1 MELCVSLPTVQ
12 GQELM
17 DHFECRMG
25 RIEILGKSGNIERV
39 YFEVKESWL
48 KQWKKTQIRV
58 HRHFVHT

>member
-1 MELCVSLPTVQ
+1 MSVSLSMWQ

-17 DHFECRMG
+17 LHFERRMG

-58 HRHFVHT
+58 YS